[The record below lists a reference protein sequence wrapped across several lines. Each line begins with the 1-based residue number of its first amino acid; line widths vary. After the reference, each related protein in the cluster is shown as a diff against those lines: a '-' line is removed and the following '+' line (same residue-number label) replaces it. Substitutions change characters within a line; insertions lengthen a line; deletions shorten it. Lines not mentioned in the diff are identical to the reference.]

1 MMDIIAEL
9 AAVQRE
15 TGRRAL
21 PNGDART
28 VRLRRAYN
36 AKIDDVWDALTRAER
51 IVRWF
56 LPVSGDLRL
65 GGRYQFEGNAGG
77 EVLECEAPERLRVTW
92 FFGEP
97 AAGDVSEVEVR
108 LTEDGDRTM
117 LDLEHVAT
125 VDPERW
131 ATYGPGAVGVGW
143 ELGLLGLSWEL
154 TGVEASFEERM
165 AWGASAEGRE
175 LTTGSS
181 EAWGQALL
189 ASGATP
195 EEAATATRN
204 TTEFYVPPENA
215 E

>member
-15 TGRRAL
+15 TGSRPL
-21 PNGDART
+21 PNGEAKV
-28 VRLRRAYN
+28 VRLRRAYD
-36 AKIDDVWDALTRAER
+36 AKIDDVWDALTSAER
-51 IVRWF
+51 LNRWF

-65 GGRYQFEGNAGG
+65 GGQYQFEGNAGG
-77 EVLECEAPERLRVTW
+77 EVLECEPPARLRVTW
-92 FFGEP
+92 FFGER
-97 AAGDVSEVEVR
+97 AATDVSEVVVR
-108 LTEDGDRTM
+108 LAEDGGQTV

-154 TGVEASFEERM
+154 TGVEASLEERM
-165 AWGASAEGRE
+165 AWGMSAEGRQ
-175 LTTGSS
+175 LATGSS
-181 EAWGQALL
+181 EAWGKALL

-204 TTEFYVPPENA
+204 TTEFYVPPETV